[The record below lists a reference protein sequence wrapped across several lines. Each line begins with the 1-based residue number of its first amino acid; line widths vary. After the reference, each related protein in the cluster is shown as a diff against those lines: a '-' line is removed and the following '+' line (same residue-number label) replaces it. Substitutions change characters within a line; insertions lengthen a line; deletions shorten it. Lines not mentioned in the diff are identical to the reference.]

1 MATRILSCLLPT
13 FFCVLL
19 AEGIDSQKNTQTL
32 LTDVQW
38 IERTELPYPLKDH
51 MVAALTDSGL
61 RAVYVV
67 GGRRLSTGQMEQS
80 CLRYVPALDRWF
92 VCRQMR
98 YPRGMGQAVGLR
110 RRIYV
115 IGGCRD
121 SATGS
126 NRVEAYDPA
135 QNLWYTQSNLP
146 RTLCDFAA
154 TAWRDSL
161 VFVIG
166 GTLVPYSRALNQV
179 LFFDP
184 RRNVWDSATPLPF
197 SLAASAAAAIEDSIY
212 VLCGTVDSGVCN
224 LVIRGIINPSDP
236 RQIEWGLLAPL
247 PASPRV
253 RPVGASLGTSL
264 LLCGGILADGSIAQE
279 TWQFTP
285 GLNLWTRL
293 PDKPTPITAVSS
305 GATIGNRVYFPG
317 GLSGLDL
324 PRRHHHVLDLG
335 GYGRDVGFDSVL
347 SPAGRLEIGA
357 IYSVRAR
364 IRNYGTGPDTAMATA
379 RLVDTVTGQLAFQA
393 DITVFLDSGESRV
406 VDFGSFIPSYRS
418 YWLVSASAHSLY
430 DQNFDNDT
438 ARQYCRTNSASQPD
452 AYGYVYRS
460 TQEPDTIIFN
470 WVDTAG
476 GTVLTGWWPN
486 PDDGVLTRTLPFRF
500 PFYGRSLTQL
510 TIATDG
516 YLQTSTLSCPR
527 NQPLPFPVLP
537 DLIAPYW
544 DDLTLREKG
553 RVVESRSDSTVTYT
567 WCGVPH
573 YNAPLETLTF
583 QVVLH
588 SSGTIEFN
596 YLQLTGDKSSATVG
610 IQDGDGSW
618 SRYLEYVYNG
628 KPETHLLHDSVS
640 IIFSCERAGIISRSN
655 YPASASRCF
664 SFPTIYKRGQSSTF
678 NLRHTP
684 KLTTVEIFDA
694 TGRLLRTLRLRGS
707 LSSDHSKL
715 PLDLCDE
722 EGRCLNAGTY
732 FVCLRSGSQQEV
744 GKLVLLR

>member
-1 MATRILSCLLPT
+1 MAVRILPYLLPT
-13 FFCVLL
+13 FFCFLL
-19 AEGIDSQKNTQTL
+19 VWGTDSRKHVQTSLIDVK
-32 LTDVQW
+32 W
-38 IERTELPYPLKDH
+38 IERAELPYPLKDH
-51 MVAALTDSGL
+51 MAAALTDSGM
-61 RAVYVV
+61 RAIFVC

-80 CLRYVPALDRWF
+80 CLRYVPTSNRWF
-92 VCRQMR
+92 SCRSMR
-98 YPRGMGQAVGLR
+98 YPRGMGQAVGLK

-121 SATGS
+121 STTGS
-126 NRVEAYDPA
+126 NRVEAYDPV

-161 VFVIG
+161 VFTFG
-166 GTLVPYSRALNQV
+166 GTTAPNGRVLDQV
-179 LFFDP
+179 LIFDP

-197 SLAASAAAAIEDSIY
+197 GLAASAAAAIGDSIY
-212 VLCGTVDSGVCN
+212 VMCGRVDSGVCN
-224 LVIRGIINPSDP
+224 LVIRGTINPSDP
-236 RQIEWGLLAPL
+236 RQIEWGLLASL
-247 PASPRV
+247 PAPPRV
-253 RPVGASLGTSL
+253 RPVVASLGTNL
-264 LLCGGILADGSIAQE
+264 LLCGGVLADGSITQE

-335 GYGRDVGFDSVL
+335 GYDRDVSSDSVL

-357 IYSVRAR
+357 VYPVRAQ
-364 IRNYGTGPDTAMATA
+364 IRNYGTGPDTAIATA

-393 DITVFLDSGESRV
+393 DIMVFLDSGESRIV
-406 VDFGSFIPSYRS
+406 EFGGFIPSYRT

-430 DQNFDNDT
+430 DQNPDNDT
-438 ARQYCRTNSASQPD
+438 ARQYCRANSASQPD

-460 TQEPDTIIFN
+460 TQEPDTITFN

-486 PDDGVLTRTLPFRF
+486 PDDGVQTRTLPFRF

-553 RVVESRSDSTVTYT
+553 RVVENRSDTTVTYT
-567 WCGVPH
+567 WCGIPR

-588 SSGTIEFN
+588 NSGTIEFN
-596 YLQLTGDKSSATVG
+596 YLQLTGDKSSATAG
-610 IQDGDGSW
+610 IQDSDGSW
-618 SRYLEYVYNG
+618 GRYLEYVYNG
-628 KPETHLLHDSVS
+628 QPETHLLHDSVS
-640 IIFSCERAGIISRSN
+640 IIFSCERAGIISQAN
-655 YPASASRCF
+655 YLASASRSF
-664 SFPTIYKRGQSSTF
+664 SFPTLYRGGQSLTF
-678 NLRHTP
+678 NLRHAP
-684 KLTTVEIFDA
+684 KPATIEIFDV
-694 TGRLLRTLRLRGS
+694 TGRLLRTLRPRS
-707 LSSDHSKL
+707 SSSSDYSEL
-715 PLDLCDE
+715 SWDLCDE

-732 FVCLRSGSQQEV
+732 FIFLRSDSQQEIS
-744 GKLVLLR
+744 KLVLLR